1 MKMITFGE
9 IMLRL
14 TPSQLGG
21 KLKTAGELTVSYAGS
36 ESNVASSLAE
46 FGHDAHFVTKLPGNE
61 LGHGAVRSLKSYGVN
76 TSNILYSDGRIG
88 TYFIEA
94 GKSIRPSQ
102 IVYDRKDSVFS
113 RIDPGEFAWERI
125 LEGASWLFVS
135 GITAVLSEHCANELI
150 KVTTMARKMNVG
162 VAFDMN
168 YRRSLWKSRTHAARI
183 FDQVLPHTDVLLG
196 NAGVLTDVY
205 DMKFSGSKDEEITMD
220 AMQKAHSQFGVA
232 QLAFTIRKHHSA
244 SQNSLQAM
252 YFNHSKAFSS
262 QEYNV
267 EIMDRIGTGDAFAAA
282 FIHGLANQWEDQKVI
297 NFAGAAFALKHTVL
311 GDQHTSTEAEIM
323 SIADGNTHGHIIR

>member
-1 MKMITFGE
+1 MKVITFGE

-14 TPSQLGG
+14 TPSQIGG
-21 KLKTAGELTVSYAGS
+21 KLKTASELTVSYAGS

-61 LGHGAVRSLKSYGVN
+61 LGQGAVRSLHSYGVN
-76 TSNILYSDGRIG
+76 TSDILFADGRIG

-102 IVYDRKDSVFS
+102 IVYDRRDSVFS
-113 RIDPGEFAWERI
+113 SIDPGEFAWEKI

-135 GITAVLSEHCANELI
+135 GITAVLSEHCAYELI
-150 KVTTMARKMNVG
+150 KVTSMARKMNVG

-183 FDQVLPHTDVLLG
+183 FDQVLPYTDVLLG

-205 DMKFSGSKDEEITMD
+205 DMKFSGSTDEEITVD
-220 AMQKAHSQFGVA
+220 AMQKAHSQFGVT
-232 QLAFTIRKHHSA
+232 QSSFTIRKHHSA
-244 SQNSLQAM
+244 SENSLQAV
-252 YFNHSKAFSS
+252 YFDGTSPFSS
-262 QEYNV
+262 KEYNV
-267 EIMDRIGTGDAFAAA
+267 EIMDRLGTGDAFAAA
-282 FIHGLANQWEDQKVI
+282 FIHGLANQWDNQKI
-297 NFAGAAFALKHTVL
+297 IEFAAAAFALKHTIL
-311 GDQHTSTEAEIM
+311 CDQNTSTEAEIM